1 MAFLLS
7 VSLLLTYLN
16 YRGLNV
22 VGQTA
27 MTTTLFI
34 ITPFVLLCLLAA
46 PHVEPSNWLQVRTL
60 AAVFEATHGWV
71 GSLFLFYSC
80 TAAVWDQ

>member
-1 MAFLLS
+1 MAFLVT

-34 ITPFVLLCLLAA
+34 IMPFVLLCVLAA
-46 PHVEPSNWLQVRTL
+46 PHVEPTNWLQVGDLISSAYLRSR
-60 AAVFEATHGWV
+60 G
-71 GSLFLFYSC
+71 
-80 TAAVWDQ
+80 

>member
-1 MAFLLS
+1 MVFLVT

-34 ITPFVLLCLLAA
+34 ITPFVLLCVLAA
-46 PHVEPSNWLQVRTL
+46 PHVEPTNWLQVGGRRPTSREGQGCQ
-60 AAVFEATHGWV
+60 VC
-71 GSLFLFYSC
+71 S
-80 TAAVWDQ
+80 DQ

>member
-1 MAFLLS
+1 MVFLVT

-34 ITPFVLLCLLAA
+34 IMPFVLLCILAA
-46 PHVEPSNWLQVRTL
+46 PHVEPTNWLQVGGDL
-60 AAVFEATHGWV
+60 AQQRMSVMQPAVECKF
-71 GSLFLFYSC
+71 
-80 TAAVWDQ
+80 